1 MYAAL
6 PSIFVALKCGL
17 FVIFSKG
24 TTLQSTSFASSCFTP
39 RPSTSFTANGTV
51 NGNRRPQKI
60 SNLYSLIFN
69 FRLFFF
75 IIFLTY

>member
-1 MYAAL
+1 MCRAMVN
-6 PSIFVALKCGL
+6 FWGCL
-17 FVIFSKG
+17 FMIFSAG

-39 RPSTSFTANGTV
+39 RPSTSFTANG
-51 NGNRRPQKI
+51 NRRPQNI

-75 IIFLTY
+75 IIFPIN